1 MFVSFIGN
9 KPRRRDKEPKFR
21 ILVELITIE
30 KELPPEEP
38 EEEEEVMEPE
48 EPVEERTSPVLL
60 VLIILGIVLL
70 VLALVAVVL
79 VYLLNRKKKATLPVY
94 ALEEQT

>member
-9 KPRRRDKEPKFR
+9 KPRRRAEEPKFR

-38 EEEEEVMEPE
+38 EEKEEVV
-48 EPVEERTSPVLL
+48 EPVEHIEERTSPVLL
-60 VLIILGIVLL
+60 VLIILGIALL

-79 VYLLNRKKKATLPVY
+79 VYLLNRKKKATTPVY
-94 ALEEQT
+94 ALEE

>member
-9 KPRRRDKEPKFR
+9 KPRRRAEEPKFR

-38 EEEEEVMEPE
+38 EEKEEVV
-48 EPVEERTSPVLL
+48 EPV
-60 VLIILGIVLL
+60 
-70 VLALVAVVL
+70 
-79 VYLLNRKKKATLPVY
+79 
-94 ALEEQT
+94 